1 MIACDCETNLLPWEL
16 CLNAWRR
23 RLDNSGTFP
32 EDLNVFVLHFKRC
45 EWAVL
50 EGLWESPQTDD
61 DPGIETL
68 PVRSGVLGV
77 PDMMT
82 LLWWIKYF
90 Y

>member
-1 MIACDCETNLLPWEL
+1 M
-16 CLNAWRR
+16 
-23 RLDNSGTFP
+23 
-32 EDLNVFVLHFKRC
+32 
-45 EWAVL
+45 L

-82 LLWWIKYF
+82 LLWWIMCF
-90 Y
+90 YGRTSQLLHLNELLQRRLRSMYLLFLFPVMSTRY